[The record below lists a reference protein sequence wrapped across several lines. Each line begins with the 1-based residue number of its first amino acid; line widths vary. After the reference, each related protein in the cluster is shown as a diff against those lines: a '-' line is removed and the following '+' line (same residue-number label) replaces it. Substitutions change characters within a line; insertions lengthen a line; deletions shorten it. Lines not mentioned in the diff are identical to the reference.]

1 MKLLLGTLIAAV
13 LIAPLAF
20 SGQQAPA
27 TSPAQLAKCEE
38 GCDCEKCKKKDDTE
52 LLAGKCKKGCDCE
65 KCEKKDDTELLA
77 GKCKKDCDCEKCE
90 KKKEDKSDDARLL
103 AA

>member
-52 LLAGKCKKGCDCE
+52 LLAGKCKEG
-65 KCEKKDDTELLA
+65 
-77 GKCKKDCDCEKCE
+77 CDCEKCE
-90 KKKEDKSDDARLL
+90 KKKEDKALAHCGKCSKGKDHDKDKDDDAELL